1 MGIASFSGIMADAEQ
16 HSYAVGYF
24 ESWNMESLLAVA
36 DAAERARSPVI
47 LGFSGISLPDRAR
60 SRPEHLADYHAL
72 ASAVAG
78 RITVPACLLF
88 NECANADWISE
99 AVRLGFGLVM
109 FSDDDCD
116 AKRLVEQTKRTAEL
130 AHASAAAAEGEP
142 DPLPGASGELTAAP
156 ADPQI
161 TDPDSARRFVAETG
175 VDSLA
180 VSVGQAHL
188 HGSRK
193 VTLDL
198 ERLSWIRDFVDVPLA
213 LHGATSVSPADLE
226 EAVRRG
232 IRKVNI
238 DSALKRVYFDALRA
252 SCVATGNTYD
262 PYRVLGSGLSGDVA
276 QAAREALSRR
286 VEEYMGLLGSAG
298 RA

>member
-16 HSYAVGYF
+16 NGYAVGYF

-36 DAAERARSPVI
+36 DAAERTRSPVI

-60 SRPEHLADYHAL
+60 SRPEHLEDYHAL
-72 ASAVAG
+72 ASAVA
-78 RITVPACLLF
+78 RRLTVPACLLF
-88 NECANADWISE
+88 NECANTDWISE

-116 AKRLVEQTKRTAEL
+116 AERLVEQTRRTAEL
-130 AHASAAAAEGEP
+130 AHASSAAAEGEP
-142 DPLPGASGELTAAP
+142 DPLPGTSGDPGAARE
-156 ADPQI
+156 DSQL
-161 TDPDSARRFVAETG
+161 TDPDSARRFAAATG

-188 HGSRK
+188 HGRRK

-198 ERLSWIRDFVDVPLA
+198 DRLSWIRDFVDVPLA
-213 LHGATSVSPADLE
+213 LHGATSLSPADLK

-232 IRKVNI
+232 VRKVNI
-238 DSALKRVYFDALRA
+238 GSALKTTYFEALRA
-252 SCVATGNTYD
+252 SCGATGSAYN
-262 PYRVLGSGLSGDVA
+262 PYRVLGSGLPGDVG
-276 QAAREALSRR
+276 QAAREALSRV
-286 VEEYMGLLGSAG
+286 VEEYMVLLGSAG